1 MLCLSGFE
9 PYSRWVPLVSYF
21 LCCPKKIGDFFTR
34 ANKRRR
40 DRHFTWSS
48 EPREGPAFCKAI
60 AVTSFLS
67 YFQDPEY

>member
-1 MLCLSGFE
+1 MSPSGSLRA
-9 PYSRWVPLVSYF
+9 YVSYF
-21 LCCPKKIGDFFTR
+21 LSCPKKIVDFFTL

-40 DRHFTWSS
+40 DQHLTWSP
-48 EPREGPAFCKAI
+48 EPREGPAFCKAK